1 MNGRHNARKRLLYAT
16 AFAVLLGIEVMI
28 ALFVHDKFV
37 RPYLGDVLA
46 VVTVY
51 CGARIVFVN
60 KPRFLSVWVTA
71 LAFAVELL
79 QLTDIS
85 DHVGRVLAVILG
97 STFDVKDLL
106 CYVVGGII
114 AAAWDILKYRTG
126 EKNSDIKPTH

>member
-1 MNGRHNARKRLLYAT
+1 MNGRHNARKRLLYAA

-71 LAFAVELL
+71 LAFVVELL

-85 DHVGRVLAVILG
+85 DHVERVLAVILG

-106 CYVVGGII
+106 CYAVGGII

>member
-1 MNGRHNARKRLLYAT
+1 MSGQHNARKRLLYAA

-60 KPRFLSVWVTA
+60 KPRFLSVWMTA
-71 LAFAVELL
+71 LAFVVELL

-106 CYVVGGII
+106 CYAVGGII
-114 AAAWDILKYRTG
+114 AAAWDTLKYRTG

>member
-1 MNGRHNARKRLLYAT
+1 MNGRHNARKRLLYAA
-16 AFAVLLGIEVMI
+16 AFAVLLGVEVMI
-28 ALFVHDKFV
+28 ALFVHDRFV

-71 LAFAVELL
+71 LAFVVELL

-85 DHVGRVLAVILG
+85 EHVGRVLAVILG

-106 CYVVGGII
+106 CYAIGGII
-114 AAAWDILKYRTG
+114 AAAWDILKYRIG